1 MPAGRAAQA
10 RYAPPPFDRIAA
22 DSTEEA
28 MNASEK
34 SRMHRAVNVV
44 LASAVAL
51 GLAACEKKPALA
63 PAPAPV
69 AAKPVEVPPAPP
81 KVEPQAAPA
90 AAQPPAESGA
100 DMALASKVKA
110 ALAGVKG
117 LESGTIDVQA
127 SGGQV
132 KLYGTA
138 DNAAVRDQAA
148 KAASAVPGVKA
159 VENHVA
165 VVAGS

>member
-1 MPAGRAAQA
+1 M
-10 RYAPPPFDRIAA
+10 
-22 DSTEEA
+22 EEA
-28 MNASEK
+28 MSASER

-51 GLAACEKKPALA
+51 GLAACEKKPAPA
-63 PAPAPV
+63 PAPA
-69 AAKPVEVPPAPP
+69 AAKPLEAPPAPP
-81 KVEPQAAPA
+81 KVAPQAAPA

-100 DMALASKVKA
+100 DMALAAKVKA
-110 ALAGVKG
+110 ALGGVKG

-138 DNAAVRDQAA
+138 DNAAVRDEAA
-148 KAASAVPGVKA
+148 KAASAVPGVKS